1 MIKYSYKK
9 LGVHVFTFHSRLL
22 TTFMLIITCNMCVR
36 QNETGDTA
44 FNMSLDIQIEMY
56 LESFCIGCKQSGV
69 WPLLSVCLLLKTP
82 NECTTEKQLSTQHI
96 LKTLHP

>member
-1 MIKYSYKK
+1 
-9 LGVHVFTFHSRLL
+9 
-22 TTFMLIITCNMCVR
+22 MCVR